1 MNKENRLLE
10 FEDQRYLWH
19 PFTQMKEYE
28 SEMPLIFEEG
38 EGVYLRDIYGKR
50 YLDGISSLWV
60 NVHGHRRKE
69 IDRAVGEQLKKIAHS
84 TLLGISNVP
93 AIKLARRLVE
103 ITPAGL
109 EKVFY
114 SDSGS
119 EGVEIA
125 LKIAYQYWQQKGDR
139 GKGKTKFISLENA
152 YHGDT
157 IGAVS
162 VGKIPLFHQ
171 VYRSLL
177 FETISA
183 PSPYCYRCPC
193 GKEQDSCGRECVKKL
208 KDILAQNAEQVAGLI
223 IEPLM
228 QGAAGMLKAPFGFLA
243 EVRELC
249 SKYNVLLI
257 ADEVATGFGRTG
269 KMFACEHEE
278 VSPDL
283 MVVAKGLTGGYLPL
297 AATLATKDVYGAF
310 LGEYAEQKTFFHGHT
325 YTGNQ
330 LCCAAALASLDIFE
344 SDRVIDHLQPKIEQ
358 LSKGLERFVRLPHV
372 GDVRQCGFM
381 VGIELVRDKNTK
393 EPYRW
398 DERIG
403 HKVIMEARKQGVL
416 LRPLGNVIVLMPP
429 LVINQKELKELLDV
443 TYDSVKKVTGM

>member
-10 FEDQRYLWH
+10 FEDQRYVWH
-19 PFTQMKEYE
+19 PFTQMQEYE
-28 SEMPLIFEEG
+28 GEIPLIFAEG

-50 YLDGISSLWV
+50 FLDGISSLWV

-69 IDRAVGEQLKKIAHS
+69 IDRAIADQLKKLAHS
-84 TLLGISNVP
+84 TLLGSSNVP
-93 AIKLARRLVE
+93 AVKLAKRLVD
-103 ITPAGL
+103 ITPEGL

-119 EGVEIA
+119 EGIEIA
-125 LKIAYQYWQQKGDR
+125 LKIAYQYWQQKGKEWR
-139 GKGKTKFISLENA
+139 GKTKFISLENA

-157 IGAVS
+157 VGAVS

-171 VYRSLL
+171 VYRPLL
-177 FETISA
+177 FETITA
-183 PSPYCYRCPC
+183 PSPYCYRCPY
-193 GKEQDSCGRECVKKL
+193 GKEPGSCGRECVRKL
-208 KDILAQNAEQVAGLI
+208 KDILEEHAAQVAGFV

-228 QGAAGMLKAPFGFLA
+228 QGAAGMLKAPRGFLR

-249 SKYNVLLI
+249 AKHRVLMI

-269 KMFACEHEE
+269 AMFACGHED
-278 VSPDL
+278 VTPDL

-297 AATLATKDVYGAF
+297 AATLATKEVYSAF

-330 LCCAAALASLDIFE
+330 LCCAAALACLDIFKN
-344 SDRVIDHLQPKIEQ
+344 DRVIDHLHPKIGQ
-358 LSKGLERFVRLPHV
+358 LGKGLERFVRLPHV

-381 VGIELVRDKNTK
+381 VGIELVRDKKTR

-398 DERIG
+398 EERVG
-403 HKVIMEARKQGVL
+403 HKVIMEARKLGVL
-416 LRPLGNVIVLMPP
+416 LRPLGNVVVLMPP
-429 LVINQKELKELLDV
+429 LVINQKELKELLDA
-443 TYDSVKKVTGM
+443 TYDSIRKVTG